1 MTQIQNIE
9 ATSPRA
15 VDENGKELYV
25 RTTDA
30 SEAMALTDALI
41 HHEIEINYE
50 AGASAAFEQALKK
63 PAPGSTEP
71 AEAAAVPSDDL
82 PSRHEAD
89 ASVSDDP
96 MSLSGASPILTQEPP
111 ASEESPSPLM
121 AIDEIHETFE
131 ERHTEPV
138 DPTVLGE
145 TGQLDAVGAE
155 AAASDSPAETI
166 EGGDV
171 VGMASTLV
179 IAPPDPEAKDSEID
193 ATARAIEA
201 EAPSAGEAEKSSGK
215 QRAPVEPMTAER
227 LDALEAEVTAAPH
240 KVYSLGKV
248 RRAIGGAKG
257 EDEES
262 VAFRVRLK
270 VLDGL
275 ITGQIGERKAAKEAI
290 CERAETMSMSTE
302 WKSTGEKMKGL
313 FEEWKL
319 IGAAGRELDDKLW
332 LRFVSARELF
342 SKARST
348 HFEERQATWAASQAK
363 KETLCAEAEA
373 LVDSS
378 DWRGTADKIRDLQ
391 AQWKEAGSS
400 GRDSDDALW
409 TRFNQA
415 KQVFF
420 DRRTETWTAS
430 AEQKEALIAEA
441 NSLKESTDWRGAAD
455 AMKAMQARWKEIGT
469 AGKVQEDDLWQRF
482 RAATQVFFERRSAT
496 FDDRRNE
503 ERDNLAKKQELVSR
517 AEALSS
523 STDVLAA
530 SREVKELQAQWKLV
544 GPASRESADALW
556 NRFRTACDAT
566 FESGTDERDRMQ
578 TEWQVRM
585 KDAMSKKRVQLLTVR
600 ESIVTDENNLARWR
614 DMLAS
619 RSFGGSTKE
628 TESSLD
634 AKIFDAIAKIRDKN
648 TRVEEL
654 RATIVD
660 MDAKMKD

>member
-1 MTQIQNIE
+1 MKQIQNIE
-9 ATSPRA
+9 ATSPPA
-15 VDENGKELYV
+15 FHENGNEPNEP
-25 RTTDA
+25 TTDA
-30 SEAMALTDALI
+30 SEAMAVTDPSI
-41 HHEIEINYE
+41 DHEIEFNYE
-50 AGASAAFEQALKK
+50 ADASAAFEQALEERP
-63 PAPGSTEP
+63 PADAAP
-71 AEAAAVPSDDL
+71 AEAVANPGDDVPSRDDVEE
-82 PSRHEAD
+82 P
-89 ASVSDDP
+89 P
-96 MSLSGASPILTQEPP
+96 MDEPTSAIAASPLQSQETAESE
-111 ASEESPSPLM
+111 ASALPLL
-121 AIDEIHETFE
+121 AIDEIPETFS
-131 ERHTEPV
+131 ERRTVPAE
-138 DPTVLGE
+138 PTVFGE
-145 TGQLDAVGAE
+145 TAQFVAE
-155 AAASDSPAETI
+155 QADTDGSAPQPETS
-166 EGGDV
+166 EGGDA
-171 VGMASTLV
+171 GS
-179 IAPPDPEAKDSEID
+179 APATDADSDAPAADQPGID
-193 ATARAIEA
+193 AAAGDVDA
-201 EAPSAGEAEKSSGK
+201 GAPAAGEAETSGGK
-215 QRAPVEPMTAER
+215 QRAPAEPMTAER
-227 LDALEAEVTAAPH
+227 LDALEEEVTAAPH

-257 EDEES
+257 GDEES
-262 VAFRVRLK
+262 LAFKARLK
-270 VLDGL
+270 ALDAL
-275 ITGQIGERKAAKEAI
+275 ITAQIGERKAAKEAI
-290 CERAETMSMSTE
+290 CERAETMSTSTE

-378 DWRGTADKIRDLQ
+378 DWRGTAEKIRDLQ

-400 GRDSDDALW
+400 GRESDEALW

-420 DRRTETWTAS
+420 DRRTETWAAS

-455 AMKAMQARWKEIGT
+455 AMKAMQARWKEIGS
-469 AGKVQEDDLWQRF
+469 AGKAQEDDLWQRF

-503 ERDNLAKKQELVSR
+503 ERENLAKKQDLVAK
-517 AEALSS
+517 AEALAS

-530 SREVKELQAQWKLV
+530 SREVKDLQAQWKLV
-544 GPASRESADALW
+544 GPAPRESADALW
-556 NRFRTACDAT
+556 NRFRTACDGV
-566 FESGTDERDRMQ
+566 FESGSDERDRMQ

-614 DMLAS
+614 DMLAT
-619 RSFGGSTKE
+619 RTFGGSTKE

-648 TRVEEL
+648 IRVEEL